1 MTTTPPPPS
10 RLRTP
15 PTPLHGARFDS
26 YEPYSTRKSSRVS
39 AQRAGHTLSD
49 HIVPD
54 RLQRTRA
61 TTPTTTTRKRTLA
74 RTTSQTFSPPSSP
87 ATPAKAR
94 SPNNTKTPNH
104 RRRLFG
110 NGQDLRVSSN
120 TGVDSDSDGIGRA
133 STSFDPMT
141 FDPRAMLPTPS
152 KTPRRRPDLRQDA
165 LKPTARVLFGNQ
177 ATSLE
182 DTLATPSKRMSKH
195 PVLFSRHGLGSDG
208 TEDDRPEQIEIYT
221 DSQCREPEL
230 DESEDNPFVVKKKDR
245 PRLQTKGRTS
255 FLRRTQDD
263 IRRDSAMEEAAKN
276 DEGIVYVFRGKKIF
290 RRFDPPDLNA
300 TSTHAEEADKAG
312 SSDVETAIRR
322 QAGASTKR
330 PFTRSTIKP
339 RLLFPSE
346 EQLSAR
352 NGKDQVV
359 DDDEEAET
367 DIECPELRPVTVAS
381 ANDGGKSQ
389 SNLPKTDSN
398 IHDSPR
404 ETMQKVV
411 TTPTKRK
418 FRIATPPTTTRT
430 TRSGTKSAVDSSP
443 LAPEPVER
451 PQPQKRSGKK
461 SSPFDAWQR
470 IKAGGNRPV
479 SQSKKREAE
488 PMERESHPSHVV
500 AGRSTRKRVRS
511 GASTHGESV

>member
-26 YEPYSTRKSSRVS
+26 YEPYSTRKSTRVS
-39 AQRAGHTLSD
+39 AQRGGHTLSG

-61 TTPTTTTRKRTLA
+61 TTPTTTTRRRTLA
-74 RTTSQTFSPPSSP
+74 RTTSQTFSPPASP
-87 ATPAKAR
+87 ASPVNSR
-94 SPNNTKTPNH
+94 SSNNTETPNH
-104 RRRLFG
+104 RA
-110 NGQDLRVSSN
+110 
-120 TGVDSDSDGIGRA
+120 DSDSDAIESA

-141 FDPRAMLPTPS
+141 SDPRAMLPTPS
-152 KTPRRRPDLRQDA
+152 KTPRKRPDLRHDA

-177 ATSLE
+177 ATSFE

-195 PVLFSRHGLGSDG
+195 PVLFSRRGLGSDG
-208 TEDDRPEQIEIYT
+208 TEEDQPEQIEIYT

-230 DESEDNPFVVKKKDR
+230 DESEENPFVLKKKDG
-245 PRLQTKGRTS
+245 PRLQTKGKAS
-255 FLRRTQDD
+255 FLRRTREDIST
-263 IRRDSAMEEAAKN
+263 IRRDPAMEEAAKN
-276 DEGIVYVFRGKKIF
+276 DEGIVYVFHGKKIF
-290 RRFDPPDLNA
+290 RRFDLPDLNA
-300 TSTHAEEADKAG
+300 TSTHVEEADKAG

-322 QAGASTKR
+322 QAGASAKR

-359 DDDEEAET
+359 DDEEAET
-367 DIECPELRPVTVAS
+367 DIEYPELQPVTVVS

-404 ETMQKVV
+404 ETMQKLV

-418 FRIATPPTTTRT
+418 FCFATPPTTTRT
-430 TRSGTKSAVDSSP
+430 TRSGTKSAVESSP

-451 PQPQKRSGKK
+451 PQPQKRGKK

-470 IKAGGNRPV
+470 TKAGGNRLV

-500 AGRSTRKRVRS
+500 AGHSTGKRVRS
-511 GASTHGESV
+511 GASTHDESV